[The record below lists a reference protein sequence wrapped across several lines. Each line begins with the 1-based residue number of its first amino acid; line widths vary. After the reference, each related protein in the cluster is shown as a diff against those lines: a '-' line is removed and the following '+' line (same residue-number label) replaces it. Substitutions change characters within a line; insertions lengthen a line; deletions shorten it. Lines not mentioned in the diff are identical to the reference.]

1 MNIREAEAMA
11 VNSVFK
17 TDYGEFFAEY
27 LRLHCEIISWSE
39 GGNEKRNEILKTP
52 ESSHILGIYLIE
64 NAVFEWLDLMAANAV
79 IVEGEHNNNSFYGV
93 KAEDNTY
100 FFPVAAYALW
110 LYNNTITAA
119 AKAAQTCGD
128 ADYRNIFFTMVSEI
142 IIDKD
147 NGLNEEAAQFLMT
160 AMVEMGRKMANGK
173 PEVTIH

>member
-1 MNIREAEAMA
+1 MDIREAETMA

-64 NAVFEWLDLMAANAV
+64 SAVLEWLDLMAANAV
-79 IVEGEHNNNSFYGV
+79 LVEGEHNNNSFYGV

-160 AMVEMGRKMANGK
+160 AMIEMGRKMVNGK

>member
-1 MNIREAEAMA
+1 MDIREAETMA

-79 IVEGEHNNNSFYGV
+79 IVEGEHNNNCFYGV

-100 FFPVAAYALW
+100 FFPVCAFVMW
-110 LYNNTITAA
+110 LYDNTITAA
-119 AKAAQTCGD
+119 AKAAQTCNDD
-128 ADYRNIFFTMVSEI
+128 ARNIFFRMVSEI
-142 IIDKD
+142 IAKGGD
-147 NGLNEEAAQFLMT
+147 LNEEAAQFLMT
-160 AMVEMGRKMANGK
+160 AMIEMGRKMANGK

>member
-1 MNIREAEAMA
+1 MNIREAEQMA
-11 VNSVFK
+11 VNGLFK
-17 TDYGEFFAEY
+17 TNYEEFWAEHM
-27 LRLHCEIISWSE
+27 RVRSEILSWKD
-39 GGNEKRNEILKTP
+39 GGDRDEILKTP
-52 ESSHILGIYLIE
+52 ESSHVLGVYLIE
-64 NAVFEWLDLMAANAV
+64 SAVLEWLDLMAANAV
-79 IVEGEHNNNSFYGV
+79 LVEGEHNNNFFYGV

-142 IIDKD
+142 IAKGG
-147 NGLNEEAAQFLMT
+147 NLNEEAAQFMMT
-160 AMVEMGRKMANGK
+160 AMIEMGRKMANGK

>member
-52 ESSHILGIYLIE
+52 ESSHVLGVYLIE
-64 NAVFEWLDLMAANAV
+64 SAVLEWLDLMAANAV

-93 KAEDNTY
+93 KDGESTY

-142 IIDKD
+142 IAKD
-147 NGLNEEAAQFLMT
+147 GKLDEEAAQFLMT
-160 AMVEMGRKMANGK
+160 AMIEMGRQMAAGK

>member
-93 KAEDNTY
+93 KDGESTY
-100 FFPVAAYALW
+100 FFPVCAFVMW
-110 LYNNTITAA
+110 LYDNTITAA
-119 AKAAQTCGD
+119 AKAEQTCGD

-142 IIDKD
+142 IAK
-147 NGLNEEAAQFLMT
+147 GGKLNEEAAQFLMT
-160 AMVEMGRKMANGK
+160 AMIEMGRKMANGK